1 MLRAGLSPEVV
12 AAKIKN
18 SKCQC
23 DTSPAALAEL
33 KAAAVPDTVIL
44 AMVQSIAPLAEKSSG
59 LADIHEAKSVYLLN
73 QGTDL
78 KVFDNLAEKLRKW
91 GRWTIVT
98 RPEEADVLL
107 VFTENQIYLGGM
119 TTASVA
125 SFGTYASGT
134 GTFVPLMSFPQFL
147 TAVDRASGRQLT
159 AVSCERRLSAGYTA
173 GVLVNRMRKQIEK
186 SENRTHN

>member
-1 MLRAGLSPEVV
+1 MVRAGLSPEVV

-33 KAAAVPDTVIL
+33 KASGVPDTVIL
-44 AMVQSIAPLAEKSSG
+44 AMVQSAAPPAEKG
-59 LADIHEAKSVYLLN
+59 LTDIHEAKSVYLLN
-73 QGTDL
+73 KGTDL
-78 KVFDNLAEKLRKW
+78 KVFDNLAEKVRKW

-107 VFTENQIYLGGM
+107 VFAENQIYLGTM
-119 TTASVA
+119 SSASVT
-125 SFGTYASGT
+125 SSGTYASGV
-134 GTFVPLMSFPQFL
+134 GTSVPLMSVPRFL
-147 TAVDRASGRQLT
+147 IAVDRASGRQLM
-159 AVSCERRLSAGYTA
+159 AVSCERRLAAGYTA

-186 SENRTHN
+186 SEKPDAQ